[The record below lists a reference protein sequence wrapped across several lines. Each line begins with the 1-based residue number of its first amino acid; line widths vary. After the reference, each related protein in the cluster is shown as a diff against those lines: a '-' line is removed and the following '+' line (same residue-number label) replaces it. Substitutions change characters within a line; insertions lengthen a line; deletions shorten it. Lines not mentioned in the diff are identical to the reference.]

1 MTTTRS
7 PRATEA
13 LQRRVLRLLFCAQIL
28 GGLAVGIGIAVGAL
42 LIDDMTGSSTYAGLG
57 QSLFVGGSALAAVPA
72 VAITERFGRRGGLAF
87 GYGCAVLGVAV
98 VILAI
103 HLEAAPLAV
112 GGYFLLGSASFAG
125 LQSRYAAADLAP
137 PDKRGSH
144 LALIVWAT
152 TIGSVTGPSLAAFA
166 ERVWQGW
173 FGGPDY
179 VGSMAAI
186 GVLCLAT
193 GVLLATL
200 LRPDPLLLS
209 RRLSG
214 EARAPRRSVADGWR
228 TARANRAVRTGV
240 VAAALGHFVMVGV
253 MAMTAIHIKHGMED
267 PTDALT
273 VVGFILGLHVGGM
286 YALAPVIGKLAD
298 RHGARPVLVTG
309 TAVLVAACAVSGSS
323 AVDDHTRISV
333 GLVLLGLGWSAM
345 TVAAATLVTGAVGP
359 AERPSAQGFSDM
371 VMGLAAMGAGI
382 ASGPIVEHLGY
393 GMLNLCCAA
402 VALAVVP
409 FLLGR
414 PQEGPPPRRSGTAAA
429 RS

>member
-1 MTTTRS
+1 MTATRT
-7 PRATEA
+7 PDAA
-13 LQRRVLRLLFCAQIL
+13 LQRRTLRVLFAAQVL
-28 GGLAVGIGIAVGAL
+28 GGLAVGLGIAVGAL

-72 VAITERFGRRGGLAF
+72 VRITERFGRRGGLVF

-103 HLEAAPLAV
+103 HLEAAALAV

-137 PDKRGSH
+137 PAKRGSH

-152 TIGSVTGPSLAAFA
+152 TIGSVTGPSLAALA
-166 ERVWQGW
+166 ERAWLGR

-186 GVLCLAT
+186 GLLCLAT
-193 GVLLATL
+193 AVLVAVL
-200 LRPDPLLLS
+200 LRPDPLLVS
-209 RRLSG
+209 RRRSG
-214 EARAPRRSVADGWR
+214 EADAPKRSVADGWR
-228 TARANRAVRTGV
+228 TARANPAVRTGV
-240 VAAALGHFVMVGV
+240 IAAALGHFVMVGV
-253 MAMTAIHIKHGMED
+253 MAMTAIHIKHGMHD
-267 PTDALT
+267 PADALT
-273 VVGFILGLHVGGM
+273 VVGFILGLHVAGM
-286 YALAPVIGKLAD
+286 YALAPVVGALAD
-298 RHGARPVLVTG
+298 RHGARPVLVAG
-309 TAVLVAACAVSGSS
+309 TAVLVAACAVAGS
-323 AVDDHTRISV
+323 AAADDHVRVSV

-345 TVAAATLVTGAVGP
+345 TVASATLVTGAVGP
-359 AERPSAQGFSDM
+359 AERPSTQGFSDM

-382 ASGPIVEHLGY
+382 ASGPIVEYLGY

-414 PQEGPPPRRSGTAAA
+414 ARQGPPPRETEAAGTRS
-429 RS
+429 